1 MQDLSGGE
9 AGACSQA
16 AVSLESPTSLAVLW
30 GEAGCSTRQ
39 CLTFKMLEF
48 LPRLELVSV
57 NTLVDMFMRWKL
69 QPKVMQIS
77 GVE

>member
-1 MQDLSGGE
+1 MQDLSDGE

-16 AVSLESPTSLAVLW
+16 AVSLESLTSLAVLCR
-30 GEAGCSTRQ
+30 EVGCSTGQ

-57 NTLVDMFMRWKL
+57 NTLIDMFMH
-69 QPKVMQIS
+69 
-77 GVE
+77 